1 MAQFSLWISLAS
13 FVAIADGKRLFFVY
27 HQHGSST
34 KIFYLQNSFD
44 FFVYNVKY
52 TQLFSFSWY
61 HTLGDSWD
69 NNTVSTTPR

>member
-13 FVAIADGKRLFFVY
+13 FVVIADAKHLFFVY
-27 HQHGSST
+27 NQHGSST
-34 KIFYLQNSFD
+34 RNFYLQNNFD

-69 NNTVSTTPR
+69 NNTVPITPS